1 MPVVG
6 GIAVLPEQKVSFGF
20 GPNTVDVMC
29 VARGS
34 VGRQSYSR
42 EDWNVSILRNMLGS
56 KCSRTGGASC

>member
-34 VGRQSYSR
+34 GGRQSHWR
-42 EDWNVSILRNMLGS
+42 EE
-56 KCSRTGGASC
+56 